1 MSAILT
7 YGVTYDSNVLT
18 IPIESIDTE
27 TPIEKS
33 FSEYAGSLEDEM
45 YSIYTSGT
53 TGMPKGVSVR
63 QRNILNLVN
72 AWTDRLALSEEETFM
87 QYHNYVFDASAME
100 IYCTLLNGYKLV
112 IANDNERTD
121 TEQLEQL
128 IAREHIT
135 AASIPL
141 QVCNVMKDFIFLNY
155 LQEAQQVHQHLSD
168 TFLNIVI
175 RTSMHMDHLNQQLLL
190 NWSYSKGEPIPSMI
204 PIGQPLAN
212 IQVYILSGTKL
223 CGVGISGEL
232 CIAGKSLTAGYLNR
246 PELTAESFIDNPF
259 GEGKLY
265 RSGDL
270 ARYTHEG
277 QIEFMGRIDKQVK
290 VNGYR
295 IELGEIEN
303 VINSV
308 EDISDSVVIVDKQN
322 DHEILHAYFVGSDQK
337 EPEVARQLNH
347 YLPKYMIPK
356 TLTAIDEIPLTRND
370 KVDESKLPRP
380 RIQQNTFVQPRN
392 NMEQTF
398 VSIFAE
404 VLEVP
409 MIGIDDDFSKLAER
423 PLTPWLQCRNLNHKI
438 FTLQCKMCTNIK
450 RCAI

>member
-141 QVCNVMKDFIFLNY
+141 QVCNVMKDFYISKLFTGGATSTPAFVRHIF
-155 LQEAQQVHQHLSD
+155 
-168 TFLNIVI
+168 NIVI

-190 NWSYSKGEPIPSMI
+190 R
-204 PIGQPLAN
+204 IG
-212 IQVYILSGTKL
+212 
-223 CGVGISGEL
+223 
-232 CIAGKSLTAGYLNR
+232 LTL
-246 PELTAESFIDNPF
+246 
-259 GEGKLY
+259 K
-265 RSGDL
+265 
-270 ARYTHEG
+270 
-277 QIEFMGRIDKQVK
+277 
-290 VNGYR
+290 
-295 IELGEIEN
+295 EN
-303 VINSV
+303 LFH
-308 EDISDSVVIVDKQN
+308 Q
-322 DHEILHAYFVGSDQK
+322 
-337 EPEVARQLNH
+337 
-347 YLPKYMIPK
+347 
-356 TLTAIDEIPLTRND
+356 
-370 KVDESKLPRP
+370 
-380 RIQQNTFVQPRN
+380 
-392 NMEQTF
+392 
-398 VSIFAE
+398 
-404 VLEVP
+404 
-409 MIGIDDDFSKLAER
+409 
-423 PLTPWLQCRNLNHKI
+423 
-438 FTLQCKMCTNIK
+438 
-450 RCAI
+450 